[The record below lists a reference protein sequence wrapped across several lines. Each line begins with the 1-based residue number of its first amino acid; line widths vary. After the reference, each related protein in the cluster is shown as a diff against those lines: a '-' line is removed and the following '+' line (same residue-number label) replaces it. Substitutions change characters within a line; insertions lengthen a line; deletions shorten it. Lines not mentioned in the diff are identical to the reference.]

1 MDKGR
6 KLEESL
12 EKAWKL
18 EEVTWWERKKREGRA
33 SAWERNRT
41 KIKRKMKRK
50 MKRAYKWGPSLL
62 K

>member
-1 MDKGR
+1 MDKGG

-41 KIKRKMKRK
+41 KIKR
-50 MKRAYKWGPSLL
+50 AYKWGPSLL